1 MSNAEHKPSVQELS
15 DEDVS
20 NATGGAFHTSS
31 NFGDIKVEYTD
42 KDHKDWIA
50 F

>member
-20 NATGGAFHTSS
+20 NATGGAFNAFASFS
-31 NFGDIKVEYTD
+31 DIKGDSTD

-50 F
+50 